1 MPPTSPSIHP
11 VHPAVPVPVPRAL
24 AAPAELCVDLAVA
37 PAPTS
42 VPVPVPVPVPAPSR
56 LVVPPTTMSVLLG
69 LRLTTVPLMVTA
81 PPGVSVVPGPITYWV
96 AEFAV

>member
-11 VHPAVPVPVPRAL
+11 VHPAVPVPRAL
-24 AAPAELCVDLAVA
+24 TAPAELCVDLAVA
-37 PAPTS
+37 PAPT
-42 VPVPVPVPVPAPSR
+42 PVAVAVPAPSR
-56 LVVPPTTMSVLLG
+56 LVVPPTTMSVSLG

-81 PPGVSVVPGPITYWV
+81 PPGVSVMSGPMTYWV